1 VGAQPD
7 VHVRQA
13 QSPYPDR
20 RNKYEEDPTQREKRG
35 RARGKYWSLLE
46 PILGVAP
53 GRLLCRPVERL
64 SMLSFVGVG
73 MRACNGSYAP

>member
-1 VGAQPD
+1 

-13 QSPYPDR
+13 QSRHPDR
-20 RNKYEEDPTQREKRG
+20 RNKYEKDPTQKG
-35 RARGKYWSLLE
+35 KARKGKGKYWSLLE